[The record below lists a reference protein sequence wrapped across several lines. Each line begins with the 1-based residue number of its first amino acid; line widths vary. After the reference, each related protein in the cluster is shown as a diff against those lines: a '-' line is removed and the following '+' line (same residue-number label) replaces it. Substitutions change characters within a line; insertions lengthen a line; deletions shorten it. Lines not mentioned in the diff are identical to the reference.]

1 MKVAGLMTSKTS
13 HPVSARRREPAS
25 RVAEFAATLRLAL
38 PVMAARAGMLTMVT
52 VDTVMCGRIGGEP
65 LAHYAIAT
73 APFVIA
79 MLVGLGLL
87 SGTIVLV
94 AQAHGAGDGA
104 RCGLTW
110 RASLVNAVL
119 IGTAAL
125 LLLWRAEPLLAALGQ
140 APEIARGGAPVIR
153 ALALGMPGLMIFNA
167 TVMLLEGLGRPRP
180 GMVVMLGANLV
191 NLALNL
197 LLMHGPWPL
206 GATGAA
212 LATTLTRWGM
222 AAAIVTYALV
232 MRDHAQLGLRG
243 GWRGTG
249 ALQGR
254 LWRLG
259 LPLAVA
265 QGLETGAFQ
274 GLTVM
279 SGWLGAAALA
289 AHQAAVN
296 LNALI
301 YMLTLGI
308 ATAASVRVGHAVG
321 RADQPAMRRA
331 GWTALGLLVG
341 VMGVAGPL
349 VALGREPL
357 AAIYTADPALR
368 TMIAGLLLAVA
379 VTVLPDGGQGV
390 MTAALRGAG
399 DVWMPT
405 LLHLLAW
412 WAITV
417 PVAYLGAFT
426 LGMGVVGLWVGIVA
440 GATLAWLLL
449 GWRFALVSRRGVR
462 RLAR

>member
-1 MKVAGLMTSKTS
+1 MTSETCQ
-13 HPVSARRREPAS
+13 PAAAVRREPVS
-25 RVAEFAATLRLAL
+25 RLTELALTVRLAL
-38 PVMAARAGMLTMVT
+38 PVMGARAGMLAMVT
-52 VDTVMCGRIGGEP
+52 VDTIMCGRLGGDA
-65 LAHYAIAT
+65 LAYYAIAT

-94 AQAHGAGDGA
+94 AQAHGAGDGP
-104 RCGLTW
+104 RCGLIW

-125 LLLWRAEPLLAALGQ
+125 LLLWRAEPLLASLGQ
-140 APEIARGGAPVIR
+140 APDVAGGGAPVIR

-180 GMVVMLGANLV
+180 GMLVMMGANLV

-197 LLMHGPWPL
+197 LLMHGPWAL

-222 AAAIVTYALV
+222 AAAVVVYALV
-232 MRDHAQLGLRG
+232 MRDRAGLGLRG
-243 GWRGTG
+243 GLRGTA

-259 LPLAVA
+259 LPLAAA
-265 QGLETGAFQ
+265 QGLETSAFQ

-279 SGWLGAAALA
+279 SGWLGTAALA

-296 LNALI
+296 LNAMI
-301 YMLTLGI
+301 YMLTLGV

-321 RADQPAMRRA
+321 RADRPAMRRA
-331 GWTALGLLVG
+331 GWTALVLLVG
-341 VMGVAGPL
+341 VMGVIGPL

-357 AAIYTADPALR
+357 AAIYTADPAVR
-368 TMIAGLLLAVA
+368 TVIAGLLLAVA
-379 VTVLPDGGQGV
+379 VTILPDGGQGV

-399 DVWMPT
+399 DVWLPT

-412 WAITV
+412 WAISV
-417 PVAYLGAFT
+417 PVAYLCAFG
-426 LGMGVVGLWVGIVA
+426 LGMGVIGLWVGIVA
-440 GATLAWLLL
+440 GAALAWLLL
-449 GWRFALVSRRGVR
+449 SWRFSVVSRRAVR
-462 RLAR
+462 PLAR